1 MFESKKIP
9 EGFDENADEEDEDS
23 EVEKTMQALD
33 EAHDAANDLYDMY
46 QGEAL
51 EYYLGFGASMSEL
64 LGAMGEDQFED
75 CSDDSDE

>member
-1 MFESKKIP
+1 MYSGESLFGAMPQKTRKATKK
-9 EGFDENADEEDEDS
+9 EADDEDS
-23 EVEKTMQALD
+23 EQERLMQGLD

-64 LGAMGEDQFED
+64 L
-75 CSDDSDE
+75 